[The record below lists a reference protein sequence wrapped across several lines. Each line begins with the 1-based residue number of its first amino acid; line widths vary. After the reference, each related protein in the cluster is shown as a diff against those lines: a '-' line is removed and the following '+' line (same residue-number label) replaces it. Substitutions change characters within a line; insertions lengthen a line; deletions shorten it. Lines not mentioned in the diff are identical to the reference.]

1 MYTVDRERVVDG
13 ERFPYDVDICLAEEL
28 MRAHARKRGVELGST
43 SGKGTRNVFEEVR
56 LALAARARGSS
67 RDPDLPHPSG
77 RRPDASR
84 ATPES
89 GRVRGSTL
97 GRGSSFGSPS
107 SSATTRSSAI

>member
-56 LALAARARGSS
+56 LALAAAGW
-67 RDPDLPHPSG
+67 DT
-77 RRPDASR
+77 
-84 ATPES
+84 ATPLLDDA
-89 GRVRGSTL
+89 GCRVRWHKV
-97 GRGSSFGSPS
+97 
-107 SSATTRSSAI
+107 